1 MQVLKRSRF
10 FPVSLLLVVLLC
22 DVTEAEKGIPFSFTV
37 PTTYSLRVEETEYGK
52 TKLGNYMKYYDHDVH
67 MMSIWRSNKE
77 WVFESLFD
85 FIHNMFVKVEM
96 KLKTRTSV
104 CPVDFNLTVSPKR
117 FDSDFTLKK
126 GGLIDI
132 ASPSA
137 SLMMNGDYDYTF
149 LGRSTIRGIK
159 CKTWSTKKLIDTD
172 EVVSVNVSFT
182 DSTSWSTVSKLPQ
195 VLVRLSLESKTVPQT
210 VIDYSDFNSVIYNRK
225 DKFQPPPGVACQRNG
240 TSIPILPDFFKLK
253 TELIIRQSRETTY
266 FDELYDYKTKRVKFE
281 FHTPSGKTIT
291 EVQDFHT
298 GVGYKIDSSGECAM
312 HIMTEAEPDVHISS
326 VNGIKTVKMVN
337 SRYFY
342 VFNSTDFMY
351 EGKRDARGINCDVW
365 TATGDVAGEESIW
378 RYYFASEETTEVGEA
393 NAKSSW
399 LVMYEMMIPEQ
410 SVHITYNVYGY
421 EEKEPDVWEFNIAT
435 CFPGTKQKQI
445 SFKVPSS
452 LSDLISVNQKQ
463 FKHALIVSIQG
474 YSGVSALRIS
484 DIQIDFLEDGIYI
497 TAMLLDKAPVK
508 DQTKEPIEETGLDEA
523 YKNIIDRL
531 KYKGFQITLTDL
543 ENKQHTFEATFAEQ
557 QTTTTTTTTIKAKT
571 SSSSSSLPSL
581 YSSSSIS
588 PTSSSSSLKANGRTG
603 YTTGQMIGLGIG
615 MLLTGVLLATISFI
629 LYGRLR
635 PRNLATGLLNNEN
648 L

>member
-1 MQVLKRSRF
+1 MLIQFNVVLHSQVLKRSRF
-10 FPVSLLLVVLLC
+10 FPVSLLLIVLLC
-22 DVTEAEKGIPFSFTV
+22 DVTEAGKGIPFSFTV

-96 KLKTRTSV
+96 KLKTR
-104 CPVDFNLTVSPKR
+104 N
-117 FDSDFTLKK
+117 
-126 GGLIDI
+126 
-132 ASPSA
+132 
-137 SLMMNGDYDYTF
+137 
-149 LGRSTIRGIK
+149 
-159 CKTWSTKKLIDTD
+159 
-172 EVVSVNVSFT
+172 
-182 DSTSWSTVSKLPQ
+182 STSWST
-195 VLVRLSLESKTVPQT
+195 
-210 VIDYSDFNSVIYNRK
+210 
-225 DKFQPPPGVACQRNG
+225 PPPGVACQRNG

-253 TELIIRQSRETTY
+253 TELIIRQSHETTY

-342 VFNSTDFMY
+342 VFNSTEFMY
-351 EGKRDARGINCDVW
+351 EGKVRNKLLSNHICHTNHVCHINHICHPNNLCHICHFNNICHSNHICHPNNICHTSHICHFSNICHSDHINHICHPNNICQTSHICHFSNICHSDHINHICHPNNICHICHFSNICHSDHINHICHPNNICHICHSDHINHICHPNNICHICHFSDICHSDHINHICHLNNICHSNHIDARGINCDVW

-378 RYYFASEETTEVGEA
+378 RYYFASEETTEVGET

-474 YSGVSALRIS
+474 YSGVSALRVS

-531 KYKGFQITLTDL
+531 KYKGWMEKEEGREG
-543 ENKQHTFEATFAEQ
+543 ENERKDRW
-557 QTTTTTTTTIKAKT
+557 
-571 SSSSSSLPSL
+571 SVSD
-581 YSSSSIS
+581 
-588 PTSSSSSLKANGRTG
+588 
-603 YTTGQMIGLGIG
+603 
-615 MLLTGVLLATISFI
+615 
-629 LYGRLR
+629 
-635 PRNLATGLLNNEN
+635 RNLTPASKFYELREPLLPIFQF
-648 L
+648 LL